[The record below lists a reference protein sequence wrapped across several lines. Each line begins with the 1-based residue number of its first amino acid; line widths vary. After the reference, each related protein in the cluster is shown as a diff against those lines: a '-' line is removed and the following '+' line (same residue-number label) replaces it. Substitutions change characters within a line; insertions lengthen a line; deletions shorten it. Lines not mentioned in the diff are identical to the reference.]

1 MQGRPRAADSRARH
15 ARFLELV
22 AAGVAYA
29 EAAQVARIG
38 PWRALRL
45 VSDPGFCEVVRALR
59 EEAAA

>member
-22 AAGVAYA
+22 AAGRTPYD
-29 EAAQVARIG
+29 AAREARID

-45 VSDPGFCEVVRALR
+45 VCEHDLVGVVRALR
-59 EEAAA
+59 EAA